1 MSVKARNF
9 TAGMINRCHPL
20 SEICYDVTP
29 AGLAVQ
35 CPGLPHLPLLAR
47 PVSAVPFPLPHHPAD
62 IFIQFYIR
70 IDMRSRCCWRH
81 FSFAV
86 LWHEGV
92 QKYILSGHGSHF
104 YAIKHSERLEGGFG
118 CPKLSCQQHHE
129 PQTSSGTVSLI
140 LNCLTTTCS
149 NNRDQSHPQAP
160 PPQYGG

>member
-86 LWHEGV
+86 LWHEGM
-92 QKYILSGHGSHF
+92 QKYILSVHGSHF
-104 YAIKHSERLEGGFG
+104 YAIKHSERLEGGSG
-118 CPKLSCQQHHE
+118 CPKLSCLRSIGELVSATSWTSDLIWDSQSYSELSHHHMF
-129 PQTSSGTVSLI
+129 Q
-140 LNCLTTTCS
+140 
-149 NNRDQSHPQAP
+149 
-160 PPQYGG
+160 